1 MTTLITL
8 IKKDLLLLRRSL
20 TPASTMPI
28 FISVIV
34 AFVNPEFFMMLLVL
48 ILGAFFPAL
57 IIQILTIDESTRWK
71 QFMRSLPV
79 KPHIEVIARF
89 VLLLMLS
96 ALSAV
101 LIAALGFIASAA
113 GLVETTGEYLFLF
126 SMYGLV
132 YGLLMGDVAIP
143 VMYRFG
149 AVNGKYVIMA
159 FTFIPIIIGLYLIS
173 SGIPAFLYHV
183 TKEMLI
189 GAVVVAIAIAT
200 GIAFLYTC
208 LLYTSD
214 AADD

>member
-57 IIQILTIDESTRWK
+57 IVQILTIDESTRWK

-113 GLVETTGEYLFLF
+113 GLVETTGQYLFLF

-200 GIAFLYTC
+200 GIAFLYTWSV
-208 LLYTSD
+208 LKRRYE
-214 AADD
+214 A

>member
-1 MTTLITL
+1 MTTLNTL
-8 IKKDLLLLRRSL
+8 IKKDLTLLRRSL

-34 AFVNPEFFMMLLVL
+34 AFVNPEFFMILLVL

-57 IIQILTIDESTRWK
+57 TIQILTIDESTRWN

-79 KPHIEVIARF
+79 KPHIEAIARF

-113 GLVETTGEYLFLF
+113 GLVEITGQYLFLF

-149 AVNGKYVIMA
+149 AVDGKYVIMA

-200 GIAFLYTC
+200 GISFLYTWSV
-208 LLYTSD
+208 LKRRYE
-214 AADD
+214 A

>member
-1 MTTLITL
+1 
-8 IKKDLLLLRRSL
+8 
-20 TPASTMPI
+20 
-28 FISVIV
+28 
-34 AFVNPEFFMMLLVL
+34 
-48 ILGAFFPAL
+48 
-57 IIQILTIDESTRWK
+57 
-71 QFMRSLPV
+71 MRSLPV

-200 GIAFLYTC
+200 GIAFLYTWSV
-208 LLYTSD
+208 LKRRYE
-214 AADD
+214 A

>member
-200 GIAFLYTC
+200 GIAFLYTWSV
-208 LLYTSD
+208 LKRRYE
-214 AADD
+214 A

>member
-1 MTTLITL
+1 MILITL

-20 TPASTMPI
+20 TPAATMPI

-57 IIQILTIDESTRWK
+57 LIQVMTLDESTRWK

-79 KPHIEVIARF
+79 KPQIEAISRF

-96 ALSAV
+96 VLSAA
-101 LIAALGFIASAA
+101 LIMALGFLASTA
-113 GLVETTGEYLFLF
+113 GLVQITGQYLFFF
-126 SMYGLV
+126 SLYGLI

-159 FTFIPIIIGLYLIS
+159 FTFIPIIIGLYLMTS
-173 SGIPAFLYHV
+173 KTPSFLYSM

-189 GAVVVAIAIAT
+189 GSAVIAICLAT
-200 GIAFLYTC
+200 VVAFLYTC
-208 LLYTSD
+208 SVLKRRY
-214 AADD
+214 AA

>member
-113 GLVETTGEYLFLF
+113 GLVETTGQYLFLF

-200 GIAFLYTC
+200 GIAFLYTWSV
-208 LLYTSD
+208 LKRRYE
-214 AADD
+214 A